1 MCSVV
6 SALHCSIV
14 NDVVVAVA
22 VDMAAPV
29 ADCFYVVVVAVVVP
43 LVVDA
48 DPAEVQPPPAQSAS
62 GIVRKCHPN
71 LIQH

>member
-14 NDVVVAVA
+14 NDVVAVAV

-29 ADCFYVVVVAVVVP
+29 ADCFYVVVAVVVP